1 MTILIT
7 GGTGFIGS
15 HTAISLIEA
24 GYDVVILD
32 NLCNSSINILPR
44 LKKITGKDIPFL
56 SRRYPRSLLCC
67 KRFLPN
73 IKSKP

>member
-44 LKKITGKDIPFL
+44 LKKSLVRIFL
-56 SRRYPRSLLCC
+56 FIKEISEIVLCC

>member
-24 GYDVVILD
+24 GYNVVILD

-44 LKKITGKDIPFL
+44 LKKSLAKIFL
-56 SRRYPRSLLCC
+56 FIKEISEIALCC

-73 IKSKP
+73 IKSKL